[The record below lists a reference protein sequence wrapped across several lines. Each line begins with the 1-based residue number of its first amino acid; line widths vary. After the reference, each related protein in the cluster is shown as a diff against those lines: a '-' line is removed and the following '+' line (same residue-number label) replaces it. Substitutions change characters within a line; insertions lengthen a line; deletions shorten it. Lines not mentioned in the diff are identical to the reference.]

1 MPPRKLIIDTD
12 PGIDDAMAILFA
24 AASPDIHLVGLTTIF
39 GNVTTATAT
48 RNALLL
54 AERARA
60 CIPVSHGADAPLRI
74 DPHPVADFVHGREG
88 FGTVPVST
96 PRGAPSP
103 LSAARHLVEA
113 CRADPGAVTLCA
125 IGPLTNLALALELDP
140 GIRDTVADVIVMG
153 GSIHAGG
160 NVTPHAEANI
170 WHDPHAASRVFQ
182 AGWPLTMVGL
192 DVTEKILCH
201 RADFAELVKRAP
213 ALGGFLDEA
222 AQFYFD
228 FYERDV
234 GLTGCHLH
242 DPTAII
248 AAIRPDL
255 FGFESMPVDVG
266 LDGERIAETRPAGKT
281 DGPQTRCALEV
292 DAGAVK
298 GLFFETI
305 AAARAR

>member
-1 MPPRKLIIDTD
+1 MLRKKLIIDTD

-24 AASPDIHLVGLTTIF
+24 AASPDIHLVGMTTIF
-39 GNVTTATAT
+39 GNVGTATAT

-54 AERARA
+54 AELAGA
-60 CIPVSHGADAPLRI
+60 SIPVSRGADAPLRI
-74 DPHPVADFVHGREG
+74 DPHPIADFVHGVEG
-88 FGTVPVST
+88 FGTVSVT
-96 PRGAPSP
+96 APRGAPSP

-113 CRADPGAVTLCA
+113 CRADPGAVTICA

-140 GIRDTVADVIVMG
+140 GIRDNVAGVIVMG
-153 GSIHAGG
+153 GSIRAGG

-170 WHDPHAASRVFQ
+170 WHDPHAASRVFK

-201 RADFAELVKRAP
+201 RSDFA
-213 ALGGFLDEA
+213 ALAERSAGFGGFLDEA

-242 DPTAII
+242 DPTAIV
-248 AAIRPDL
+248 AAVRPDL
-255 FGFESMPVDVG
+255 FEFETMPVEVG
-266 LDGERIAETRPAGKT
+266 LDGERIAETRPSGKA
-281 DGPQTRCALEV
+281 DGPKTRCALGV
-292 DAGAVK
+292 DADAVK
-298 GLFFETI
+298 KLFFETI
-305 AAARAR
+305 AVTV